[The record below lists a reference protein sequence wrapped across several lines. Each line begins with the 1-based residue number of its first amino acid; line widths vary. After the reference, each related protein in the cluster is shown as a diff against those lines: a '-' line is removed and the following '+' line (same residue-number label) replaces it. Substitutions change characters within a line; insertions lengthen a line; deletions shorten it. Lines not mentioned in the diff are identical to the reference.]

1 MSYVKGITEV
11 KEADRVALRELW
23 QSQMEDN
30 EDDEE
35 EEDMRT
41 DRDMLD
47 PFAWLRQDAWT
58 EAEDGTF
65 HVKKKSQTHKVNIL
79 GEPIGIVPRLNKVLS
94 CTCTGDTLARLAP

>member
-35 EEDMRT
+35 EEDM
-41 DRDMLD
+41 LD
-47 PFAWLRQDAWT
+47 PFARLRQDAWT